1 MSNSMSCCISINNH
15 QLFLSLAG
23 AVQNVLNMFCFD
35 RGVNVVESRGLSFSL
50 MCMYVYLCTILAVYI
65 RQLMQDNML
74 HLL

>member
-50 MCMYVYLCTILAVYI
+50 MCMYVYYI
-65 RQLMQDNML
+65 SRVHTSADARQNASFALT
-74 HLL
+74 